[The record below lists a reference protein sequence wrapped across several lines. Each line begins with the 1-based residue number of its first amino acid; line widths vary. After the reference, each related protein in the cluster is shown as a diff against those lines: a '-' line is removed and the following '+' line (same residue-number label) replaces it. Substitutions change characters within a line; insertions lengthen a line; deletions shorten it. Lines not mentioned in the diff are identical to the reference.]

1 MKNICYTAGIQWP
14 IRHIPEET
22 MKEAKNKYFTV
33 PNLLSLLRLGM
44 IPLLLWLYLRKKSY
58 LWTAAV
64 LLLSGATDVLD
75 GIIARKW
82 NMASDLGK
90 ALDPVAD
97 KLTQAVMLFCLGI
110 TYPEIRLLLLIMVL
124 KEGAC
129 AVMSLLAI
137 RKTGQIQGAQ
147 WHGKVTTVLLY
158 LLILDRILPGALS
171 ALLTLACGGTMVL
184 SAILYVR
191 LHLQQLRGKG

>member
-1 MKNICYTAGIQWP
+1 
-14 IRHIPEET
+14 